1 MYAYRHDC
9 LPGRGLPFLAM
20 LMGAVWAA
28 MELSPTHVCAFV
40 AADYY
45 HTTFADLVAKAM
57 PSVILF
63 AALCYG
69 YGRLLMFLF

>member
-1 MYAYRHDC
+1 
-9 LPGRGLPFLAM
+9 
-20 LMGAVWAA
+20 MGAVWAA

-45 HTTFADLVAKAM
+45 HTTFADLVAKAL

-63 AALCYG
+63 SALCYG

>member
-1 MYAYRHDC
+1 MPIAMTAIPDE
-9 LPGRGLPFLAM
+9 GLPFLVM

-45 HTTFADLVAKAM
+45 HTTFADLVAKAL

-63 AALCYG
+63 SALCYG